1 MTGFGARVTAAL
13 GRSSTYRSSQGY
25 LCLQGFTSPGYPVF
39 LRLET
44 SRRVSGAGPAV
55 AAVGQGGGGGGSG
68 RGDRSSSGSGD
79 GGGGD
84 SSGGGSETV
93 HEADKPAAEEV
104 GGGGRGLR
112 VREATLSA
120 VLERISFYHDSLF
133 LLYTLCISNMIPK
146 ITLKF

>member
-25 LCLQGFTSPGYPVF
+25 LCLRGFTSPGYPVF
-39 LRLET
+39 LRLEA

-55 AAVGQGGGGGGSG
+55 AVVGQGGGGGGSG

-79 GGGGD
+79 
-84 SSGGGSETV
+84 GGGSETV